1 MSVCN
6 GPTIEIY
13 GFMHSLHT
21 FLACSAQGA
30 IAILISR
37 NRTRRIEDDSRLEN
51 LSRDIENS

>member
-21 FLACSAQGA
+21 FLACSAHGA
-30 IAILISR
+30 IAISISQR
-37 NRTRRIEDDSRLEN
+37 RTRRIEDDSWLEN
-51 LSRDIENS
+51 LSRDIENN